1 MGVQQ
6 GEKLVGEPDERRQGN
21 GDAGVIF
28 MCVRVLSRFS
38 HVQTLH
44 TRWTVAHQDPLFM
57 GFSRQEYWSGSP
69 FPYPYSIFLSFYNAY
84 KFCFQC

>member
-44 TRWTVAHQDPLFM
+44 TPGL
-57 GFSRQEYWSGSP
+57 
-69 FPYPYSIFLSFYNAY
+69 
-84 KFCFQC
+84 